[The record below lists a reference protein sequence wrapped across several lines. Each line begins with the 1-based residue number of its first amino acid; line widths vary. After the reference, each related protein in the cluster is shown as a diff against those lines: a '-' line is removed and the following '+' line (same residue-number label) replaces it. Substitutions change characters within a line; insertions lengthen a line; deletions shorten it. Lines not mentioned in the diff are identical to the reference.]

1 MEEHIFQ
8 EERARKGTDAVNGSI
23 KHPRNS
29 PPRVRRHGQDAKVR
43 AQIDSEERLRAGST
57 VRVSVGARLASKS
70 SQAPRPRCLPAR
82 LITRDSSRG
91 PIWNLAETR
100 SEPQTKRALGATLY
114 RPQVDRPD
122 SVRHRRPEDGQ
133 CRDQPR
139 PKVRH
144 TKFPRDHLES
154 FRDVVGAEP

>member
-1 MEEHIFQ
+1 MEEHSSQ
-8 EERARKGTDAVNGSI
+8 EERARKGTDAVNGSR
-23 KHPRNS
+23 KHPKNS
-29 PPRVRRHGQDAKVR
+29 PLRVRLHGQDAQVR
-43 AQIDSEERLRAGST
+43 ARIDSEERLRVGST
-57 VRVSVGARLASKS
+57 VRVSLGAQLASKS

-82 LITRDSSRG
+82 SITCDSSRG

-100 SEPQTKRALGATLY
+100 SESRAERELGATLY